1 MRTLKILA
9 LGLMLTGSAIA
20 ADVYKYV
27 DPAGRI
33 HYGDRPQDGWKR
45 VDIKPPGAAAPA
57 AAGGPGIDQAACD
70 KKTKNVAEYK
80 DAGRIVE
87 RDSLGREK
95 EYSEEERKQL
105 IALAQ
110 KQADEACT
118 VPAAVKAP

>member
-9 LGLMLTGSAIA
+9 LGLMLTGPAMA
-20 ADVYKYV
+20 AEVYKWV

-45 VDIKPPGAAAPA
+45 VDIKPPGGAAPA
-57 AAGGPGIDQAACD
+57 AAAPGIDQAACD

-105 IALAQ
+105 IELAQ

-118 VPAAVKAP
+118 VPAAAKAP